1 MRGELYWG
9 SETYAASMG
18 LGDVLFLVGG
28 GLPLAGSDKE
38 GRNFGKYI
46 PPVSGSGFGGLNFN
60 LEDNLGDFGTRE
72 PEIYG
77 RTTLTDIEEILR
89 TRAAESG
96 VDEIDFLQS
105 NFEGELVE
113 AIQKARGRYDF
124 ILLNAGALTHYSI
137 ALRDAI
143 AAVPVPVIELHLSN
157 IHRREEFR
165 HTSVIAPVVIGQI
178 CGFGVDSDIAAL
190 DIAIRRI
197 SRDTK

>member
-1 MRGELYWG
+1 MQ
-9 SETYAASMG
+9 SKN
-18 LGDVLFLVGG
+18 D
-28 GLPLAGSDKE
+28 
-38 GRNFGKYI
+38 
-46 PPVSGSGFGGLNFN
+46 GLNVKRILVLNGPN
-60 LEDNLGDFGTRE
+60 LNLLGTRE

-77 RTTLTDIEEILR
+77 RTTLNDINEILR
-89 TRAAESG
+89 ERAKDAG

-113 AIQKARGRYDF
+113 AIQNARGRYDF

-165 HTSVIAPVVIGQI
+165 HNSVIAPVVVGQI
-178 CGFGVDSDIAAL
+178 CGFGVDSYIAAL
-190 DIAIRRI
+190 DIAIRKLQK
-197 SRDTK
+197 DAK

>member
-1 MRGELYWG
+1 MQ
-9 SETYAASMG
+9 SE
-18 LGDVLFLVGG
+18 
-28 GLPLAGSDKE
+28 
-38 GRNFGKYI
+38 N
-46 PPVSGSGFGGLNFN
+46 GGLNVKRILVLNGPN
-60 LEDNLGDFGTRE
+60 LNLLGTRE
-72 PEIYG
+72 TEIYG
-77 RTTLTDIEEILR
+77 WTTLNDINEILR
-89 TRAAESG
+89 ERAKMAG

-165 HTSVIAPVVIGQI
+165 HKSVIAPVVMGQI
-178 CGFGVDSDIAAL
+178 CGFGVDSYIAAL
-190 DIAIRRI
+190 DIAIRKLQKD
-197 SRDTK
+197 SK